1 LNNPA
6 KTLEIKREITKLK
19 RSFMPDLI
27 HRNSVGVGDLF
38 NLMTPGIHPAPLL
51 VTLHGKWLPQ
61 ADMVVSQTLQAASWV
76 IGCSQTILNVG
87 AQLVPNI
94 SERSSIIYN
103 AVEKPDLATSPLPW
117 DPPVLLCLGRMARV
131 KGFDL
136 VLTAL
141 ATLIRDFPT
150 VRLIMAGDGPERH
163 ALEQQAHD
171 LGLRNSV
178 DFHGWVHPKSVP
190 ELINTATIV
199 LMPSRFESLPLTAL
213 QAAQMN
219 RPVIAT
225 CVGGLPEVIT
235 HNQTGLLVEPENSQ
249 ALTSAVSDLLG
260 NPAHAVHLG
269 QAAGIRASTYF
280 SWERHIDSYAVL
292 YRKLV
297 TRWRESRTE
306 LKTLQST
313 P

>member
-1 LNNPA
+1 
-6 KTLEIKREITKLK
+6 
-19 RSFMPDLI
+19 
-27 HRNSVGVGDLF
+27 
-38 NLMTPGIHPAPLL
+38 
-51 VTLHGKWLPQ
+51 
-61 ADMVVSQTLQAASWV
+61 
-76 IGCSQTILNVG
+76 
-87 AQLVPNI
+87 
-94 SERSSIIYN
+94 
-103 AVEKPDLATSPLPW
+103 
-117 DPPVLLCLGRMARV
+117 MANV

-141 ATLIRDFPT
+141 STLIREYPT
-150 VRLIMAGDGPERH
+150 VRLIMAGDGPER
-163 ALEQQAHD
+163 ATLEKQANA
-171 LGLRNSV
+171 LGLKDAVEFR
-178 DFHGWVHPKSVP
+178 GWVHPDSVP
-190 ELINTATIV
+190 ALINTATIV
-199 LMPSRFESLPLTAL
+199 LMPSRFESLPLVAL